1 MRETSPAAFYI
12 YEKGVDFVGKTP
24 KAIYKS
30 NGVEVTL
37 VDTSREVKK
46 AIEKLSK
53 EALGASAKV
62 IRKKLREDLPIYT
75 KRFKNHIASW
85 KFIDRTTGQPTLHI
99 GFYSWQKV
107 KKKGKLPSHASPW
120 WVEFGTDPHIIKPKN
135 ATIMYY
141 KKSYGELVYH
151 PGQRARH
158 LLRNTIQ
165 NNIAEIR
172 GAQEEYLKRINDILD
187 VENIHVHETDDEESE

>member
-62 IRKKLREDLPIYT
+62 IRKKLRENTPIRT

-85 KFIDRTTGQPTLHI
+85 KFIDQNTGQPTLHI

-107 KKKGKLPSHASPW
+107 KKKGKLPSHANPW
-120 WVEFGTDPHIIKPKN
+120 WIEFGTDPHVIRPKKSKV
-135 ATIMYY
+135 MYY
-141 KKSYGELVYH
+141 KEFFGFHVNH
-151 PGQRARH
+151 PGQRSRH
-158 LLRNTIQ
+158 ILRDTIQ
-165 NNIAEIR
+165 NNIDEIK
-172 GAQEEYLKRINDILD
+172 GAQEEYLKRINDVLD
-187 VENIHVHETDDEESE
+187 VENIHVQDTTDEETE